1 MTYSIWLVPTTKDA
15 KYLNQIIKNLAAQ
28 YDAPKFDAHITLYSK
43 IRSLSKAK
51 QVLNDHI
58 FCFIRTKSIGI
69 GKSDYLWKTVF
80 LKIKKDKPLSHINQ
94 VLAKNLKT
102 KYAFEPHISLIYKNL
117 NRQTKT
123 KLIKTLKM
131 KKSYTFDRI
140 VIVRSSKD
148 VKQWKKL
155 YSIRLNL
162 TRRA

>member
-15 KYLNQIIKNLAAQ
+15 KYLNQIIKNLATH
-28 YDAPKFDAHITLYSK
+28 YGAPKFDAHITLYSK
-43 IRSLSKAK
+43 VRSLSQAK
-51 QVLNDHI
+51 QLLIDHNFGI
-58 FCFIRTKSIGI
+58 IRPKSTGV

-80 LKIKKDKPLSHINQ
+80 LKIKKDKYISEINQ
-94 VLAKNLKT
+94 ILSKNLKT
-102 KYAFEPHISLIYKNL
+102 KYAFEPHISLIYKKMTP
-117 NRQTKT
+117 QTKT

-140 VIVRSSKD
+140 TIVRSSKN

-155 YSIRLNL
+155 YSIRLNS

>member
-15 KYLNQIIKNLAAQ
+15 KYLNQIIKNLAIQ

-43 IRSLSKAK
+43 VRSLSKAK
-51 QVLNDHI
+51 QVLNDHS
-58 FCFIRTKSIGI
+58 FCMMRTKSIGI

-80 LKIKKDKPLSHINQ
+80 LKIKKDKSLSHINQ
-94 VLAKNLKT
+94 VLTKSLKT
-102 KYAFEPHISLIYKNL
+102 KYSFEPHISLIYKNL

-140 VIVRSSKD
+140 IIVRSSKD